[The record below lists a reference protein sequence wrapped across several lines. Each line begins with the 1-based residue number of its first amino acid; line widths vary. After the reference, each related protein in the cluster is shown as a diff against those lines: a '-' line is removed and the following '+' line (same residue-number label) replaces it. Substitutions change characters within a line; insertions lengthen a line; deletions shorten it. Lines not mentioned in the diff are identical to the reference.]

1 MKTSA
6 PVPLNRLPTTFLS
19 EIGVLRLQR
28 TKRFLVT
35 LATIWQREAIRYAR
49 DRTRVVSTLVQP
61 VIFLAVFGTG
71 LQETLA
77 SGNLGVDFI
86 VFMYPGTIAMTVM
99 GVGFFATIST
109 VWDRQFGFLKEV
121 LVAPIPRTAIA
132 LGKTAGAA
140 TMASAQALILLALAP
155 IIGIALHPARVPLLI
170 LYMLMLSF
178 AVSGLGLFVASML
191 KTTESFGLLVQ
202 ILIFPMFFLSGAFFP
217 LTAVPMWMAV
227 LSYINPLTYGVDA
240 FRQVILTGDIPQETA
255 ARIFLFPLHLDGLF
269 LLGFTTIMVLAAVV
283 AFNKRS

>member
-1 MKTSA
+1 MK
-6 PVPLNRLPTTFLS
+6 L
-19 EIGVLRLQR
+19 GR
-28 TKRFLVT
+28 TKRFLLT

-140 TMASAQALILLALAP
+140 TMASVQALILLALAP
-155 IIGIALHPARVPLLI
+155 IIGITLHPERVPLLI

-178 AVSGLGLFVASML
+178 AVSGLGLFVASMM

-202 ILIFPMFFLSGAFFP
+202 ILIFPMFF
-217 LTAVPMWMAV
+217 

-240 FRQVILTGDIPQETA
+240 FRQVILTGDISSETA
-255 ARIFLFPLHLDGLF
+255 ARIFLFPLHVDGFF
-269 LLGFTTIMVLAAVV
+269 LLGFTTVMVLAAVV

>member
-1 MKTSA
+1 MK
-6 PVPLNRLPTTFLS
+6 
-19 EIGVLRLQR
+19 LRR
-28 TKRFLVT
+28 TKRFLLT
-35 LATIWQREAIRYAR
+35 LATIWQREVIRYAR

-61 VIFLAVFGTG
+61 VVFLAVFGTG
-71 LQETLA
+71 LRETLA

-140 TMASAQALILLALAP
+140 TMASIQALILLGLAP
-155 IIGIALHPARVPLLI
+155 IIGITLHPARVPLLI

-178 AVSGLGLFVASML
+178 AVSGLGLFVASMM

-217 LTAVPMWMAV
+217 LTAVPTWMAV

-240 FRQVILTGDIPQETA
+240 FRQVILTGDIPRETA

-269 LLGFTTIMVLAAVV
+269 LLGFTTVMVLAAVV

>member
-1 MKTSA
+1 MGC
-6 PVPLNRLPTTFLS
+6 FHWD
-19 EIGVLRLQR
+19 EHLRLRR
-28 TKRFLVT
+28 TKRFLLT
-35 LATIWQREAIRYAR
+35 LATIWQREVIRYAR

-71 LQETLA
+71 LQQTLA

-140 TMASAQALILLALAP
+140 TMASVQAVILLALAP
-155 IIGIALHPARVPLLI
+155 VIGIALYPARVPLLI

-178 AVSGLGLFVASML
+178 AVSGLGLFVASMI

-217 LTAVPMWMAV
+217 LTAVPTWMAV
-227 LSYINPLTYGVDA
+227 LSYVNPLTYGVDA
-240 FRQVILTGDIPQETA
+240 FRQVILTGDIPAETA

-269 LLGFTTIMVLAAVV
+269 LLGFTTVMVLAAVV
-283 AFNKRS
+283 AFNKKG